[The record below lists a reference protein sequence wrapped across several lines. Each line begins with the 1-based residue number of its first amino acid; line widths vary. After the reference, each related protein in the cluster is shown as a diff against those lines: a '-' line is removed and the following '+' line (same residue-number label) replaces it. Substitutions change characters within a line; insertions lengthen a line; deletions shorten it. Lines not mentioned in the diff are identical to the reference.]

1 LLISWCVG
9 DRCDIAGSDEDL
21 GRSRRPSAEDRVWSR
36 TGRVLGGQTIGR
48 LGDAVCGLYHA
59 QEDEEHVFLA
69 LASKPRWTVC
79 QWFGLKTIGT
89 GLVI

>member
-1 LLISWCVG
+1 MRIL
-9 DRCDIAGSDEDL
+9 AGVEDL
-21 GRSRRPSAEDRVWSR
+21 VQRIEYGHTQVGYSVVRRS
-36 TGRVLGGQTIGR
+36 
-48 LGDAVCGLYHA
+48 GDAVCGLYHA